1 MNWTAGEKLLN
12 CVLNLCSEKETR
24 WIGHPFFSTFFK
36 QTTSSGMG
44 WERVALPRTVG
55 GGIEKQALEML
66 SCQPGESLWR
76 ERDAPCFTPMHSLR
90 NNRETR
96 AGCNA
101 DRSEET
107 LKQGRNL
114 YNSVETWLH
123 HLIETQIRLCVVL
136 LTAN

>member
-1 MNWTAGEKLLN
+1 MDTTPLFFPHSLN
-12 CVLNLCSEKETR
+12 RRRLQKWGGR
-24 WIGHPFFSTFFK
+24 
-36 QTTSSGMG
+36 G
-44 WERVALPRTVG
+44 WHYPRTVG

-107 LKQGRNL
+107 PKQGRNL